1 MSKNP
6 LDYPKDKK
14 FTREELIEAIRYS
27 IIAELDAINLY
38 LQFARAI
45 EDEKCRK
52 VFEDIAKEEKTHV
65 GELLSLLKIL
75 DKEQMEELKR
85 GRKEVIELTGIE
97 SIPE

>member
-6 LDYPKDKK
+6 LDYSRGKK
-14 FTREELIEAIRYS
+14 LTREELIEAIRYS

-45 EDEKCRK
+45 EDEKYRK

-65 GELLSLLKIL
+65 GEFIALLKL
-75 DKEQMEELKR
+75 FDREQAEELKR
-85 GRKEVIELTGIE
+85 GRKEIIELTGARDV
-97 SIPE
+97 PE